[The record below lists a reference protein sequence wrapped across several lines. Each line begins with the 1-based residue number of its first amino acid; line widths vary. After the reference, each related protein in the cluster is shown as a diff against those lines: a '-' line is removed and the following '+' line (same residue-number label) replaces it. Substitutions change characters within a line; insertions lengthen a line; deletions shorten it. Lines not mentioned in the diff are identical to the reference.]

1 MQGYAL
7 DAARQGLQV
16 GLMILLPIL
25 AVALFVGLLISILQ
39 ALTQIQEQTLSFVP
53 KLVGVA
59 LVVALMGHWML
70 GEMVN
75 YTKFCFGRIAIVGK
89 GIG

>member
-1 MQGYAL
+1 MQAYAL
-7 DAARQGLQV
+7 DAVRQGLQV

-39 ALTQIQEQTLSFVP
+39 ALTQIQEQTLTFVP
-53 KLVGVA
+53 KLLGVA

-70 GEMVN
+70 GEMVG
-75 YTKFCFGRIAIVGK
+75 YTRFCFGRVALVGQ
-89 GIG
+89 GAR

>member
-7 DAARQGLQV
+7 ETVRQGMQV
-16 GLMILLPIL
+16 GLMCLLPIL
-25 AVALFVGLLISILQ
+25 AVALFVGLIVSILQ

-53 KLVGVA
+53 KLLGVA

-70 GEMVN
+70 SQMVS
-75 YTKFCFGRIAIVGK
+75 YTRYCFDRIAIVGQ